1 LPPQRCHVKGQRGE
15 EMRDIRNDLQERAD
29 LVQDR
34 IKAANAH
41 FERMVE
47 QLRSEHDARVADL
60 KSALSMIEK
69 LMEFENGNVVP
80 LENPS
85 ARTASLAD
93 RIKAAG

>member
-1 LPPQRCHVKGQRGE
+1 
-15 EMRDIRNDLQERAD
+15 MRDIRNDLLERAN
-29 LVQDR
+29 LTQDQ
-34 IKAANAH
+34 IKTADVH
-41 FERMVE
+41 FQRMVE

-60 KSALSMIEK
+60 KSVLSMIQK

-85 ARTASLAD
+85 ARAASLAD

>member
-1 LPPQRCHVKGQRGE
+1 MAGGRG
-15 EMRDIRNDLQERAD
+15 MRDIRNDLLERAN
-29 LVQDR
+29 LTQDQ
-34 IKAANAH
+34 IKAADDH
-41 FERMVE
+41 FEKLVK

-69 LMEFENGNVVP
+69 LMEFENAVMGNVVS

-85 ARTASLAD
+85 AQAPSLAD

>member
-1 LPPQRCHVKGQRGE
+1 V
-15 EMRDIRNDLQERAD
+15 
-29 LVQDR
+29 
-34 IKAANAH
+34 
-41 FERMVE
+41 
-47 QLRSEHDARVADL
+47 
-60 KSALSMIEK
+60 LSMIEK